1 MDHGYKR
8 RGLEE
13 GTMCKAGNGT
23 PSTSRLQSSLRMF
36 TWAAVDFA
44 VPFIT
49 VQGRGKLPLESGQ
62 NAIPYGL

>member
-1 MDHGYKR
+1 
-8 RGLEE
+8 
-13 GTMCKAGNGT
+13 MCKAGNGT